1 LIAMQRHPVDPVS
14 AAMGLLAVALGV
26 LVVAGA
32 LDDVDTNGGWWLVI
46 AAIVIGVALVPWTW
60 RRHATTEVADIA
72 DAPVADDPEPP
83 ADVTG

>member
-1 LIAMQRHPVDPVS
+1 MQRHPVDPVS
-14 AAMGLLAVALGV
+14 AALGLLAVALGV

-60 RRHATTEVADIA
+60 RRHAAEVADA
-72 DAPVADDPEPP
+72 GAVPVAEEPEPL
-83 ADVTG
+83 ADVTE